1 MRANCT
7 LNLQDALVARICS
20 KPLRHRC
27 LKQSARRRHA
37 AERDG
42 CSQSTHTHTPMCLL
56 RAVTP
61 QPCSTAQTLGI
72 SSLTRFRFPPWKNR
86 HMIRA
91 QPERQKPHLKAQRR
105 FRAVLLHC
113 TFIFFSDLPPQPP
126 GEGTNQLLQEPGGSP
141 AVWHRGC
148 RERSGA
154 ELGGKG
160 SPGSPCTPSSRLPPC
175 WFCLLP
181 SLTLATGQGSASPPR
196 LPKSLFQPCPSLQM
210 DELRATL
217 NHTFSLELAPGP
229 PSIASPGLASTAIGF
244 IIMPC
249 CPNSLRTQ
257 FSTDLVTLCRAGS
270 LRAGSPRSRAHAS
283 T

>member
-86 HMIRA
+86 RMIRA

-126 GEGTNQLLQEPGGSP
+126 GEGTDRLLQEPSGSP
-141 AVWHRGC
+141 AGAAERGVGLSW
-148 RERSGA
+148 E
-154 ELGGKG
+154 GKG
-160 SPGSPCTPSSRLPPC
+160 PRAAPAPP
-175 WFCLLP
+175 P
-181 SLTLATGQGSASPPR
+181 RASPPLV
-196 LPKSLFQPCPSLQM
+196 LPPAQPHLGHGTGLSI
-210 DELRATL
+210 
-217 NHTFSLELAPGP
+217 SSP
-229 PSIASPGLASTAIGF
+229 PAQKLIPALS
-244 IIMPC
+244 
-249 CPNSLRTQ
+249 
-257 FSTDLVTLCRAGS
+257 
-270 LRAGSPRSRAHAS
+270 
-283 T
+283 